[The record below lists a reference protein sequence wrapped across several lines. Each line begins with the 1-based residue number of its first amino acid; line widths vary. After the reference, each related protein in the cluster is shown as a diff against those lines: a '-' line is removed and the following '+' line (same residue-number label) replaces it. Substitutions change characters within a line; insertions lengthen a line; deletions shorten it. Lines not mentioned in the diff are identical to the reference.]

1 MKKLVILGLFICI
14 VCTAKA
20 SQPFQVS
27 GKLKVPS
34 DTLLLIS
41 VNTNTSVASKL
52 DTLAL
57 KDGVFAFNMPDTTVV
72 YSVGLICKPL
82 AGDVN
87 GLIAAMFNPIR
98 LIVVPGERAIVTGEA
113 GNYQITG
120 SAFYQDLRSVENQL
134 KNYRQESNRLSY
146 QAAEMEGRGDHIDF
160 IKPVRDSLKIVQN
173 EISEIVI
180 TYIKNNPAKK
190 VSAALINYVVDEKKR
205 STFDMLDKSI
215 KDGMMAPYALT
226 LIKMA
231 EEQIAQKKAAA
242 KIQSGMPAPQ
252 FTLKDLNGK
261 DIRLADF
268 RGKYV
273 VLDFWGSWCGW
284 CIKGIPDM
292 KVSYA
297 KHKDKVEF
305 IGIACNDTETKW
317 RAAVEEYG
325 LPWVQ
330 LINDEKV
337 NVSLMYAVSG
347 YPSKCIIDPEGNIV
361 KMVSG
366 EDPKFYTF
374 LDSLLK

>member
-41 VNTNTSVASKL
+41 VNTNTGVASKL

-98 LIVVPGERAIVTGEA
+98 LIVVHGERAIVTGEA

>member
-41 VNTNTSVASKL
+41 VNTNTGVASKL

-374 LDSLLK
+374 

>member
-14 VCTAKA
+14 ACIVKA

-41 VNTNTSVASKL
+41 VNTNTGVASKL

-98 LIVVPGERAIVTGEA
+98 LVVVPREWAIVTGEA

-134 KNYRQESNRLSY
+134 KNYQQESSRLSY
-146 QAAEMEGRGDHIDF
+146 QVAEMEGRGDHIDF

-173 EISEIVI
+173 EISDIVI

-205 STFDMLDKSI
+205 SAFDMLDKSI

>member
-41 VNTNTSVASKL
+41 VNTNTGVASKL

>member
-41 VNTNTSVASKL
+41 VNTNTGVASKL

-337 NVSLMYAVSG
+337 NVSLMYAVSPI
-347 YPSKCIIDPEGNIV
+347 YILSFHFPAHK
-361 KMVSG
+361 
-366 EDPKFYTF
+366 
-374 LDSLLK
+374 